1 MTATAGAP
9 HFDPIEA
16 SREITDRYRRYLRT
30 MFYFRDPE
38 LRTSFE
44 KALEDWEL
52 VRGPYLEATPVYRR
66 VRPVSEV
73 LREIL
78 GEEIDP
84 GFARAAVGSRPLFS
98 HQEEAIR
105 RLADGRNVVVATGTG
120 SGKTEAYLL
129 PILLHLLRQQRA
141 GGRSVGVRALI
152 LYPMN
157 VLANDQRRRLGEF
170 HEILEEDQS
179 PFRFSFGRY
188 TGETPENAHDDFR
201 KARQQLASRFSGEL
215 ILREEMREHPPDILL
230 TNYSMLE
237 YLLLRPKETP
247 LFDDGRGATWRF
259 LVLDEA
265 HQYKGA
271 KGMEIAMLLRRLK
284 QRLREGG
291 QEAGFQC
298 IATSA
303 SLGGG
308 TGDRKALADFAT
320 ELFKE
325 PFEEEDILVGE
336 VVPIEPVKTSSFR
349 IEAEPLLSLAERV
362 RREDEPGS
370 VSILEELAVQAG
382 SDGTPGGS
390 LSSWLHA
397 LFGSEERALQ
407 LRTFLQSPRELT
419 EVGAAVFGDAAE
431 QGRRRLI
438 SALVDLLVGAEDPRS
453 RSPLL
458 SCRYHLFLRGLE
470 GAFVR
475 YYPQREVS
483 LARDWGNGESAP
495 AYEVALCRECG
506 QHYIVGRRDGDHFAE
521 AIRDETE
528 QDYKVEF
535 YRPLDGSPD
544 EEIGNDTTR
553 FVNLCTKCG
562 RVTQKAAA
570 PKEPSCGHGT
580 TLRLVFEDER
590 ESHEDQIRRC
600 GRCGYRAQ
608 DPVREITH
616 GADGPNAVIATTL
629 HQLLP
634 ENRRKVLAFA
644 DSRQEAA
651 FFAWYLQDTYDAIH
665 SRVLVLRALRQ
676 IARTGDAEVG
686 LHELALEI
694 RELLKS
700 EGAGDPLTDRER
712 LQKAWVHL
720 FRELLTDQPRISLEG
735 VGRVRWFFYLP
746 PDVDLP
752 ASLRGSPWN
761 LVDEEA
767 RKVVAYLLDSLRTD
781 HSVELDV
788 DDSVHVQW
796 DDLNLRGAKQTQMAI
811 GGGRWTKAWDGAKS
825 RRVAL
830 LARWLERKGGSGMTE
845 GERVAAAQVLL
856 REIWEMAST
865 YRGVARFLRP
875 SGNGHRAHP
884 RWWRARLLRPEDP
897 FLGCAICGRLH
908 ADSIG
913 NICARYGCPGVLG
926 RVDSEAAVGG
936 DHYRVLYDQ
945 PLPPALRAEEHTAQI
960 AREEA
965 RRFQEDFEAGRIHL
979 LSCSTTFELGIDIG
993 DLDTIFMRNAPPEP
1007 FNYAQRVGRAGR
1019 RVHPGFAI
1027 TYCRRRPHDQ
1037 AAFDNPNHL
1046 MAGKARPPILSVTNE
1061 KIVSRHVVAVALAA
1075 FFQERR
1081 ERFENNVEGLLGSM
1095 TAPTAVQ
1102 DIERFLRDRRVEIEH
1117 RLNAIVPE
1125 PLKTALGLR
1134 DGTWIQRI
1142 TGEHGA
1148 LERAVAEVA
1157 SDYRDVDLL
1166 QQQYKNTDDPDGW
1179 KRTKN
1184 RKATIAGED
1193 VISFLSRKAVIPKYG
1208 FPVDVVE
1215 LDLQRTDRASTVA
1228 LQRDLAIAVAEFA
1241 PDAEVVANKKLWT
1254 SRGLKTVAG
1263 KAWGRLRYRKCKT
1276 HGTFETLPE
1285 GQEPS
1290 GPSCCKKAYTQTW
1303 VDPIFGFVAGR
1314 DGGGEP
1320 KGRPRRLFTS
1330 RPYFSGMAV
1339 PDEAPTI
1346 LGGIARVW
1354 KASPGDLVVLCEGRK
1369 GGGFRICADCGAGFG
1384 GTTTTSEHESPTGR
1398 ACRGTLESVALGHQF
1413 RTDVLRVCF
1422 VREPSDVGP
1431 GDRLWFYH
1439 SLAYALVHGAAEVL
1453 EVPRQDLSVT
1463 VRTSAPDAHE
1473 IVLYDAVPGGAGLV
1487 ARLQEPETFREVLD
1501 ASRARVADCRGCA
1514 PDASCY
1520 ACLRHYGNQ
1529 FAHPRLK
1536 RGPAARFLAEMLEAW

>member
-1 MTATAGAP
+1 
-9 HFDPIEA
+9 
-16 SREITDRYRRYLRT
+16 
-30 MFYFRDPE
+30 
-38 LRTSFE
+38 
-44 KALEDWEL
+44 
-52 VRGPYLEATPVYRR
+52 
-66 VRPVSEV
+66 
-73 LREIL
+73 
-78 GEEIDP
+78 
-84 GFARAAVGSRPLFS
+84 
-98 HQEEAIR
+98 
-105 RLADGRNVVVATGTG
+105 
-120 SGKTEAYLL
+120 
-129 PILLHLLRQQRA
+129 
-141 GGRSVGVRALI
+141 
-152 LYPMN
+152 
-157 VLANDQRRRLGEF
+157 
-170 HEILEEDQS
+170 
-179 PFRFSFGRY
+179 
-188 TGETPENAHDDFR
+188 
-201 KARQQLASRFSGEL
+201 
-215 ILREEMREHPPDILL
+215 
-230 TNYSMLE
+230 
-237 YLLLRPKETP
+237 
-247 LFDDGRGATWRF
+247 
-259 LVLDEA
+259 
-265 HQYKGA
+265 
-271 KGMEIAMLLRRLK
+271 MLLRRLK

-291 QEAGFQC
+291 QEAGFRC
-298 IATSA
+298 IATGA
-303 SLGGG
+303 SLGGE

-320 ELFKE
+320 ELFEE
-325 PFEEEDILVGE
+325 PFEEEDILTGE
-336 VVPIEPVKTSSFR
+336 VVSIEPVKTSSFR
-349 IEAEPLLSLAERV
+349 IGAESLLSLAERV

-370 VSILEELAVQAG
+370 VSMLEELAVQAG
-382 SDGTPGGS
+382 SDGTQGGS
-390 LSSWLHA
+390 LSGRLHA

-407 LRTFLQSPRELT
+407 LRTLLQSPRELT
-419 EVGAAVFGDAAE
+419 EVGAAVFGDAPE
-431 QGRRRLI
+431 QDRPRLI
-438 SALVDLLVGAEDPRS
+438 SALVDLLVRAEDARS

-483 LARDWGNGESAP
+483 LVRGWGNGGNAS

-506 QHYIVGRRDGDHFAE
+506 QHYLVGRRDGDHFAE

-528 QDYKVEF
+528 QDYKIEF
-535 YRPLDGSPD
+535 YRPLDESPD
-544 EEIGNDTTR
+544 EESGNDKAR
-553 FVNLCTKCG
+553 IVNLCTECG
-562 RVTQKAAA
+562 RLSRRAAE
-570 PKEPSCGHGT
+570 PKEPSCGHGA

-600 GRCGYRAQ
+600 GRCGYRAA

-616 GADGPNAVIATTL
+616 GTDGPNAVIATTL

-644 DSRQEAA
+644 DGRQEAA
-651 FFAWYLQDTYDAIH
+651 FFAWYLQDTYESIH
-665 SRVLVLRALRQ
+665 SRVLVLQALRQ
-676 IARTGDAEVG
+676 IASTGDAEVG

-700 EGAGDPLTDRER
+700 EGSGDPLTDRER
-712 LQKAWVHL
+712 LQRAWVHL

-735 VGRVRWFFYLP
+735 VGLVRWFFYLP

-752 ASLRGSPWN
+752 GSLRGPPWN
-761 LVDEEA
+761 LGDAEGRE
-767 RKVVAYLLDSLRTD
+767 VVAYLLDSLRTD

-788 DDSVHVQW
+788 DDSVRVQW
-796 DDLNLRGAKQTQMAI
+796 DDLKLRAKQTQMTI
-811 GGGRWTKAWDGAKS
+811 GGSQSSKAWDGAKS

-830 LARWLERKGGSGMTE
+830 LARWLERHGGSSMTV
-845 GERVAAAQVLL
+845 GDRVSAAQTLL
-856 REIWEMAST
+856 REVWEMAAT
-865 YRGVARFLRP
+865 YQGVARLLRP

-884 RWWRARLLRPEDP
+884 RWWRARLLQPEDP
-897 FLGCAICGRLH
+897 LFRCAICGRLH

-913 NICARYGCPGVLG
+913 NVCARYGCPGGLD
-926 RVDSEAAVGG
+926 RVDSEAAAGG

-993 DLDTIFMRNAPPEP
+993 DLDIIFLRNAPPEP

-1081 ERFENNVEGLLGSM
+1081 ERFENNVEGFLGAM

-1102 DIERFLRDRRVEIEH
+1102 DIERFLRDHQAKIEG
-1117 RLNAIVPE
+1117 RLTAIVPA
-1125 PLKTALGLR
+1125 PLTQAAGLS
-1134 DGTWIQRI
+1134 DGTWIEKV
-1142 TGEHGA
+1142 TGMDGA
-1148 LERAVAEVA
+1148 LDRAQAEV
-1157 SDYRDVDLL
+1157 SDDYRKVEDL
-1166 QQQYKNTDDPDGW
+1166 Q
-1179 KRTKN
+1179 RECVM
-1184 RKATIAGED
+1184 RKDFRGAEWTERRLATIAGED

-1215 LDLQRTDRASTVA
+1215 LDLQRTDQASTVD

-1241 PDAEVVANKKLWT
+1241 PEGEVVANKRLWT
-1254 SRGLKTVAG
+1254 SRGLKRVAG
-1263 KAWGRLRYRKCKT
+1263 KAWGRLRYRRCKT
-1276 HGTFETLPE
+1276 HGTFETWPE

-1290 GPSCCKKAYTQTW
+1290 GASCCTQARTQTW

-1314 DGGGEP
+1314 EGGGEP
-1320 KGRPRRLFTS
+1320 KGRPRRLLTS
-1330 RPYFSGMAV
+1330 RPYFCGMRL
-1339 PDEAPTI
+1339 PDDEPAI
-1346 LGGIARVW
+1346 LGGIAQVW
-1354 KASPGDLVVLCEGRK
+1354 KASPGYLVVLCEGRK

-1384 GTTTTSEHESPTGR
+1384 GAVASAEHESPTGR

-1413 RTDVLRVCF
+1413 VTDVLRVRF
-1422 VREPSDVGP
+1422 VREPSDLP
-1431 GDRLWFYH
+1431 PQDRLWFYH

-1463 VRTSAPDAHE
+1463 VRTSGLNAHE

-1487 ARLQEPETFREVLD
+1487 ARLEEPHTFRDVLD
-1501 ASRARVADCRGCA
+1501 ASHKRVADCRGCA
-1514 PDASCY
+1514 PEASCY